1 MKTLKGW
8 RSLSHDRGFMN
19 ETTGQTLI
27 VKKKEFGE
35 HYLVW
40 LFSNQ
45 TNNDSEGR
53 KVSPEF
59 QTQSKAEA
67 FALDWMKKNPNG
79 AT

>member
-1 MKTLKGW
+1 MKTVKGW
-8 RSLSHDRGFMN
+8 RSLSHDRGYMN
-19 ETTGQTLI
+19 ETTGQTLV

-40 LFSNQ
+40 LFQNQ
-45 TNNDSEGR
+45 TDDDALG
-53 KVSPEF
+53 KKISPEF
-59 QTQSKAEA
+59 PTQSKANA